1 MQRHGK
7 KCNIKPTSL
16 KKTTTIEQTKDEEK
30 NIVKLKQISSFLNK
44 LTFQPEVLGISCMQS
59 FVMFWLDRPVLYST
73 KLKHHNTFTIHCT
86 EIHKKNTQLKGEKP
100 KKNTQTFPW
109 QLFEFMVGCLVRNG
123 FGWSHLYTEM
133 ACPSLINAVLYK
145 LLTILVT
152 SQVLW
157 SLIMT

>member
-1 MQRHGK
+1 MP
-7 KCNIKPTSL
+7 KCSGMAKNVTSSQHHL

-59 FVMFWLDRPVLYST
+59 FVMFWGDRPVLYST

-100 KKNTQTFPW
+100 KKNHSDFSLTVVWIYGGLFSQKWLRVITFVHRDG
-109 QLFEFMVGCLVRNG
+109 L
-123 FGWSHLYTEM
+123 S
-133 ACPSLINAVLYK
+133 
-145 LLTILVT
+145 
-152 SQVLW
+152 
-157 SLIMT
+157 